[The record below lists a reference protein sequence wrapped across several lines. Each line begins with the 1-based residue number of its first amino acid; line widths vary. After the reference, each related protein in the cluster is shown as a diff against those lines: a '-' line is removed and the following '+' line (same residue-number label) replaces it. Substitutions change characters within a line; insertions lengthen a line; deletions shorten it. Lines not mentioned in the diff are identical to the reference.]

1 MTGEIV
7 RRVHS
12 VAKPDRI
19 ILFGLVVSTQ
29 RRLDEMGLTVRLFA
43 FALVVA
49 LAIGALTAAATV
61 V

>member
-1 MTGEIV
+1 MNQIQ
-7 RRVHS
+7 S
-12 VAKPDRI
+12 
-19 ILFGLVVSTQ
+19 LSFS
-29 RRLDEMGLTVRLFA
+29 VRLFA

>member
-1 MTGEIV
+1 MNQIQNM
-7 RRVHS
+7 S
-12 VAKPDRI
+12 
-19 ILFGLVVSTQ
+19 FS
-29 RRLDEMGLTVRLFA
+29 VRLFA